1 VSAARIT
8 ARAADE
14 LVVHKGEQPVARLVR
29 TRTGARLDYDEAY
42 ADRHT
47 GDPARAL
54 ATTLPVRRD
63 GQLVEGVNLHPFFAG
78 LLPEGL
84 RFRALVRA
92 VKTSEDDLFSLL
104 AASGPDMVGD
114 VWCAAAGIEP
124 APMIEVRT
132 IDEASFA
139 ELAERSLAGE
149 DSSTFAGVQPKV
161 SAGRIALGVRLAN
174 ARRLHILKLAAPE
187 FPGIVENEAFCM
199 DLARA
204 VGLTSARCSVV
215 RDRGGVAG
223 LLVERFDRVPRS
235 LPPEARPRGLEAFE
249 RLHVEDL
256 CQVLGRYPADKYR
269 ITLAE
274 VARAL
279 ELATSPVVELQR
291 LLEMQAFS
299 YVIANGDL
307 HAKNLSLLWRDGR
320 IRLAPAYDL
329 VSTLVYGDTHM
340 ALKLDGRDQD
350 LKRSNFVAFGTRFGL
365 RAVATERM
373 LTRLITRLR
382 RRLTTQGGIA
392 AMGLAARRR
401 RQLER
406 TLAERLDQLAS

>member
-1 VSAARIT
+1 MSVDRGA

-14 LVVHKGEQPVARLVR
+14 LVVRKGEEPVARLVR
-29 TRTGARLDYDEAY
+29 TPTGARLDYDEGY
-42 ADRHT
+42 AERHT
-47 GDPARAL
+47 GDPARAI
-54 ATTLPVRRD
+54 AMTLPVRRA
-63 GQLVEGVNLHPFFAG
+63 GHPVEGVNLHPFFAG

-84 RFRALVRA
+84 RLRALVRA

-114 VWCAAAGIEP
+114 VWCAANHVEP
-124 APMIEVRT
+124 APLIEVRA
-132 IDEASFA
+132 IDESSFT
-139 ELAERSLAGE
+139 ELADRSIAGD
-149 DSSTFAGVQPKV
+149 DSSTFSGVQPKV
-161 SAGRIALGVRLAN
+161 SAGRVALPVRVAR

-187 FPGIVENEAFCM
+187 FPGLVENEAFCM

-204 VGLTSARCSVV
+204 VGLTTAKCSVV

-249 RLHVEDL
+249 RLRVEDL

-269 ITLAE
+269 VTLAE

-279 ELATSPVVELQR
+279 ELATAPLVERLR
-291 LLEMQAFS
+291 LLELHAFS
-299 YVIANGDL
+299 YAIANGDL
-307 HAKNLSLLWRDGR
+307 HAKNLSLLWRDER

-329 VSTLVYGDTHM
+329 VSTLVYGDAHM
-340 ALKLDGRDQD
+340 ALQLDGRDQNLTRLD
-350 LKRSNFVAFGTRFGL
+350 FVAFGARFGL

-373 LTRLITRLR
+373 LRRLVTRLR
-382 RRLTTQGGIA
+382 RRLAARGGIA
-392 AMGLAARRR
+392 AMGLAARRQ

-406 TLAERLDQLAS
+406 VLAERLEQLAG